1 MGGAIVR
8 TSVRTTQPNTALAT
22 TEIRRATTEI
32 RWAGPCEYER
42 RDDDTDATELER
54 SRRGRSRDG
63 TDATE
68 LERSMVGLSMQV
80 LWGNDAD

>member
-1 MGGAIVR
+1 MGGAVVR

-32 RWAGPCEYER
+32 RRARPCEHELR
-42 RDDDTDATELER
+42 GDDTDATELER
-54 SRRGRSRDG
+54 SRRGRSGDG

-68 LERSMVGLSMQV
+68 LERSMVGLSMRI

>member
-32 RWAGPCEYER
+32 RRARPCEHELR
-42 RDDDTDATELER
+42 GDDTDATELER
-54 SRRGRSRDG
+54 SRRGRSGDDTDG
-63 TDATE
+63 AE
-68 LERSMVGLSMQV
+68 LPCQ
-80 LWGNDAD
+80 NT

>member
-32 RWAGPCEYER
+32 RRARPCEHELR
-42 RDDDTDATELER
+42 GDDTDATELER
-54 SRRGRSRDG
+54 SRRGRKKIEYSYLLPCLR
-63 TDATE
+63 
-68 LERSMVGLSMQV
+68 R
-80 LWGNDAD
+80 

>member
-1 MGGAIVR
+1 MGGAVVR

-32 RWAGPCEYER
+32 RRARPCEHELR
-42 RDDDTDATELER
+42 GDDTDATELER

-68 LERSMVGLSMQV
+68 LERSVGLSMRI

>member
-1 MGGAIVR
+1 MGGAVVR
-8 TSVRTTQPNTALAT
+8 TSMRTTQPNTALAT

-32 RWAGPCEYER
+32 GSAGPCEHER

-54 SRRGRSRDG
+54 SRRGRSGDG

-68 LERSMVGLSMQV
+68 LERSMVGLSMRV
-80 LWGNDAD
+80 LREDDAD